1 MSAIGSSFSVRF
13 WCSDSGDSRSCK
25 ERVSAV
31 RRSANRLGWLLDSES
46 TDPMQIPRFYII
58 QYIKLTAIAAVV
70 FAVAL
75 SQSPESGELV
85 LGIFL
90 LIGFAP
96 LYLPLLPQSLESV
109 LLKLPEHPD
118 EQIAVLER
126 VVARPVLFRSGPK
139 RAVRIKLMQLY
150 KDRNRFND
158 SVKLGRE
165 ILAQFS
171 MSRSLESLIRLELS
185 ICLNRLGRDS
195 EAQVQKRIVSE
206 RLDVPP
212 VDALGWFVQGRF
224 FDERH
229 CYDQAIVAYETILR
243 MPLFERKAL
252 QRETGLRLT
261 VACVR
266 AGRPQEAI
274 RWAEL
279 ALRHEVSSS
288 GQYLLHQLA
297 ANAHA
302 TLGLADQVEHHKRRA
317 DELKRAADET
327 ESFA

>member
-1 MSAIGSSFSVRF
+1 
-13 WCSDSGDSRSCK
+13 
-25 ERVSAV
+25 
-31 RRSANRLGWLLDSES
+31 
-46 TDPMQIPRFYII
+46 MQIPRFYII

-70 FAVAL
+70 FAVVL
-75 SQSPESGELV
+75 SQSPESGALV
-85 LGIFL
+85 LG
-90 LIGFAP
+90 
-96 LYLPLLPQSLESV
+96 
-109 LLKLPEHPD
+109 K
-118 EQIAVLER
+118 
-126 VVARPVLFRSGPK
+126 
-139 RAVRIKLMQLY
+139 
-150 KDRNRFND
+150 
-158 SVKLGRE
+158 
-165 ILAQFS
+165 
-171 MSRSLESLIRLELS
+171 
-185 ICLNRLGRDS
+185 
-195 EAQVQKRIVSE
+195 KRIVSE

-288 GQYLLHQLA
+288 GKYLLHQLA
-297 ANAHA
+297 GKAYSALGQTDREEIHKQRAQELASAANE
-302 TLGLADQVEHHKRRA
+302 TEWLVDSLEVPVELGLVKS
-317 DELKRAADET
+317 DESRL
-327 ESFA
+327 